1 MMACLNSCPCQ
12 AVIVM
17 ELFLCVPRMAKMSP
31 KATSAKQCGIHRKP
45 LGQHYCQVL
54 PGLLPLLG
62 QNLFADE

>member
-1 MMACLNSCPCQ
+1 
-12 AVIVM
+12 
-17 ELFLCVPRMAKMSP
+17 MSP